1 MDFWCISISFWT
13 SNNNKLRSPVG
24 MNGGFLKVLVH
35 SLWPLGL
42 GPSVKIGCTKAI
54 PYYLIIYLY
63 VYIYIY
69 ANPWQWR
76 DVLCEKMDLPLR
88 SYLIW
93 SKHDKFSQVG
103 HPPVMEKSASHRR
116 RSFFLVR
123 REQENSSWQSQI
135 PTSTPWSMLPQNS
148 PSDLEK
154 GHWFKPDEK
163 TAELWRKGVNPNAI
177 NFPFGDGQ
185 QITLESMVI
194 LWMVDVG
201 LLVGGIPTPL
211 KNMIS
216 SVGMIIPNIWKN
228 KKCSKPPASLVLVNT
243 TLVTFS
249 SLNKP
254 NS

>member
-1 MDFWCISISFWT
+1 M
-13 SNNNKLRSPVG
+13 
-24 MNGGFLKVLVH
+24 
-35 SLWPLGL
+35 
-42 GPSVKIGCTKAI
+42 
-54 PYYLIIYLY
+54 
-63 VYIYIY
+63 YIYIY

-148 PSDLEK
+148 PSDFEK